1 MGERERSWFR
11 DRHTRRPGL
20 GEAIQRRRGELGL
33 SRRELAEAAGLSYPY
48 LSELETGRKRGSPD
62 SLRALAAALGVGQ
75 DDLWARAEELQS
87 VEEHQAR
94 RMLDALPPP
103 APAARVSSA
112 PAPPQPDPPSPAAL
126 AARIAEVIAGAAPE
140 AAEAAL
146 LMALGELRVRQAA
159 RRPPAEPRDA

>member
-1 MGERERSWFR
+1 VGERERSWFR

-87 VEEHQAR
+87 VEEHQAL
-94 RMLDALPPP
+94 RMLDAPPP
-103 APAARVSSA
+103 PAARVSSA
-112 PAPPQPDPPSPAAL
+112 PAPPQPGPPSPAAL
-126 AARIAEVIAGAAPE
+126 AGRIAEVIAGAAPD

-159 RRPPAEPRDA
+159 RRPSAEPREP